1 MNFILT
7 LAYLFFVG
15 SISGWVLELFFRKWF
30 SSSNP
35 EHKWINPGFCTGP
48 YLPIYGFG
56 LCALYLLALLGRET
70 GLDGSIQGRVLLFLG
85 MAVSMTLIEYIGGL
99 LLLKGAKIRL
109 WDYSNCRGNI
119 QGLICPLFSF
129 FWALLSAGYYF
140 LIHPH
145 ILTALA
151 WLSENLAFSFVIG
164 FFFGVFRQ
172 PDGHV
177 IAATFIG
184 HVFPFPIVG
193 DESRLTLQRSSNIYF
208 YSVARCGYELT
219 GGHHCTRQQ
228 PCCRYSRYHGPVFR
242 LLMMQEQK
250 IKRSDEQHHQG
261 EVEDYRF
268 QPDIKNRQD
277 GNMQKRCNKNDT
289 ERNCQNR

>member
-15 SISGWVLELFFRKWF
+15 SVSGWVLELFFRKFF
-30 SSSNP
+30 SASNP

-56 LCALYLLALLGRET
+56 LCALYLLALLGSGT
-70 GLDGSIQGRVLLFLG
+70 GLDGSIQGRALLFLG
-85 MAVSMTLIEYIGGL
+85 MAVSMTLIEYLGGL
-99 LLLKGAKIRL
+99 MLLKGAKIRL

-129 FWALLSAGYYF
+129 FWVLLGTAYYF

-164 FFFGVFRQ
+164 LFFGVFLV
-172 PDGHV
+172 DMASSAHW
-177 IAATFIG
+177 AARVKAFADANG
-184 HVFPFPIVG
+184 VSLCRCERRDREG
-193 DESRLTLQRSSNIYF
+193 RESQSPYPSRTGTGFHARSFLFRFSLRA
-208 YSVARCGYELT
+208 SPRRTSE
-219 GGHHCTRQQ
+219 GGA
-228 PCCRYSRYHGPVFR
+228 
-242 LLMMQEQK
+242 
-250 IKRSDEQHHQG
+250 
-261 EVEDYRF
+261 
-268 QPDIKNRQD
+268 
-277 GNMQKRCNKNDT
+277 
-289 ERNCQNR
+289 

>member
-1 MNFILT
+1 MNFFLT
-7 LAYLFFVG
+7 LAYLFFIG
-15 SISGWVLELFFRKWF
+15 SVSGWVLELFFRKWF

-70 GLDGSIQGRVLLFLG
+70 GLDGSIQGRALLFLG

-119 QGLICPLFSF
+119 QGLF
-129 FWALLSAGYYF
+129 FWALLGAAYYF

-164 FFFGVFRQ
+164 LFFGVFLVDMASSAHWVSRVKAFA
-172 PDGHV
+172 DENDV
-177 IAATFIG
+177 IVKVENLKAHIHAAQERASARVHF
-184 HVFPFPIVG
+184 FFAF
-193 DESRLTLQRSSNIYF
+193 RSERPL
-208 YSVARCGYELT
+208 AEHLREA
-219 GGHHCTRQQ
+219 HEA
-228 PCCRYSRYHGPVFR
+228 
-242 LLMMQEQK
+242 MEK
-250 IKRSDEQHHQG
+250 I
-261 EVEDYRF
+261 
-268 QPDIKNRQD
+268 
-277 GNMQKRCNKNDT
+277 MQKRKTDKIG
-289 ERNCQNR
+289 

>member
-15 SISGWVLELFFRKWF
+15 SVSGWVLELFFRKFF
-30 SSSNP
+30 SASNP

-70 GLDGSIQGRVLLFLG
+70 GLDGSIQGRALLFLG

-99 LLLKGAKIRL
+99 MLLKGAKIRL
-109 WDYSNCRGNI
+109 WDYSNCRGNV

-129 FWALLSAGYYF
+129 FWALLGAGYYF

-151 WLSENLAFSFVIG
+151 WFLENLALSFVIG
-164 FFFGVFRQ
+164 FFFGVFLVDMALSAHWASRVKAFANEN
-172 PDGHV
+172 DV
-177 IAATFIG
+177 IVKVENLKAHIHAAQERASVRAHF
-184 HVFPFPIVG
+184 FFAF
-193 DESRLTLQRSSNIYF
+193 RSERPL
-208 YSVARCGYELT
+208 AEHLREA
-219 GGHHCTRQQ
+219 HEA
-228 PCCRYSRYHGPVFR
+228 
-242 LLMMQEQK
+242 MEK
-250 IKRSDEQHHQG
+250 I
-261 EVEDYRF
+261 
-268 QPDIKNRQD
+268 
-277 GNMQKRCNKNDT
+277 MQKRKTDKIG
-289 ERNCQNR
+289 

>member
-7 LAYLFFVG
+7 LAYLFFIG
-15 SISGWVLELFFRKWF
+15 SVSGWVLELFFRKLF

-56 LCALYLLALLGRET
+56 LCTLYLLALLGGKT
-70 GLDGSIQGRVLLFLG
+70 GLDGSIQGRALLFLG
-85 MAVSMTLIEYIGGL
+85 MAISMTLIEYIGGL

-109 WDYSNCRGNI
+109 WDYSNRRGNI

-129 FWALLSAGYYF
+129 FWALLGAAYYF

-164 FFFGVFRQ
+164 LFFGVFLVDMASSAHWVSRVKAFANEN
-172 PDGHV
+172 DV
-177 IAATFIG
+177 IVKVENLKAHIHAAQERASARVHF
-184 HVFPFPIVG
+184 FFAF
-193 DESRLTLQRSSNIYF
+193 RSERPL
-208 YSVARCGYELT
+208 AEHLREA
-219 GGHHCTRQQ
+219 HEA
-228 PCCRYSRYHGPVFR
+228 
-242 LLMMQEQK
+242 MEK
-250 IKRSDEQHHQG
+250 I
-261 EVEDYRF
+261 
-268 QPDIKNRQD
+268 
-277 GNMQKRCNKNDT
+277 MQKRKTDKIG
-289 ERNCQNR
+289 

>member
-15 SISGWVLELFFRKWF
+15 SVSGWVLELFFRKFF
-30 SSSNP
+30 SASNP
-35 EHKWINPGFCTGP
+35 EHKWINPGFCTGL

-70 GLDGSIQGRVLLFLG
+70 GLDGSIQGRALLFLG

-129 FWALLSAGYYF
+129 FWALLGAAYYF

-151 WLSENLAFSFVIG
+151 WLSENLTFSFVIG
-164 FFFGVFRQ
+164 LFFGVFLVDMASSAHWASRVKAFANEN
-172 PDGHV
+172 DV
-177 IAATFIG
+177 IVKVENLKAHIHAAQERASARVHF
-184 HVFPFPIVG
+184 FFAF
-193 DESRLTLQRSSNIYF
+193 RSERPL
-208 YSVARCGYELT
+208 AEHLREA
-219 GGHHCTRQQ
+219 HEA
-228 PCCRYSRYHGPVFR
+228 
-242 LLMMQEQK
+242 MEK
-250 IKRSDEQHHQG
+250 I
-261 EVEDYRF
+261 
-268 QPDIKNRQD
+268 
-277 GNMQKRCNKNDT
+277 MQKSKTDKIG
-289 ERNCQNR
+289 

>member
-1 MNFILT
+1 MNFFLT
-7 LAYLFFVG
+7 LAYLFFIG
-15 SISGWVLELFFRKWF
+15 SVSGWVLELFFRKWF

-70 GLDGSIQGRVLLFLG
+70 GLDGSIQGRALLFLG
-85 MAVSMTLIEYIGGL
+85 MAISMTLIEYIGGL

-129 FWALLSAGYYF
+129 FWALLGAAYYF

-145 ILTALA
+145 ILTALT

-164 FFFGVFRQ
+164 LFFGIFLVDMASSAHWASRVKAFADENGVIVKVENLKAHIHAAQERASARVHFFFAFRSERPLAEHLREAQ
-172 PDGHV
+172 EAMEKRMRKSKTDK
-177 IAATFIG
+177 
-184 HVFPFPIVG
+184 
-193 DESRLTLQRSSNIYF
+193 
-208 YSVARCGYELT
+208 T
-219 GGHHCTRQQ
+219 G
-228 PCCRYSRYHGPVFR
+228 
-242 LLMMQEQK
+242 
-250 IKRSDEQHHQG
+250 
-261 EVEDYRF
+261 
-268 QPDIKNRQD
+268 
-277 GNMQKRCNKNDT
+277 
-289 ERNCQNR
+289 

>member
-7 LAYLFFVG
+7 LAYLFFIG
-15 SISGWVLELFFRKWF
+15 SVSGWVLELFFRKWF

-70 GLDGSIQGRVLLFLG
+70 GLDGSIQGRALLFLG

-99 LLLKGAKIRL
+99 MLLKGAKIRL
-109 WDYSNCRGNI
+109 WDYSNCRGNV

-129 FWALLSAGYYF
+129 FWALLGAGYYF

-164 FFFGVFRQ
+164 FFFGVFLVDMALSAHWASRVKAFANEN
-172 PDGHV
+172 DV
-177 IAATFIG
+177 IVKVENLKAHIHAAQERASVRAHF
-184 HVFPFPIVG
+184 FFAF
-193 DESRLTLQRSSNIYF
+193 RSERPL
-208 YSVARCGYELT
+208 AEHLREA
-219 GGHHCTRQQ
+219 HEA
-228 PCCRYSRYHGPVFR
+228 
-242 LLMMQEQK
+242 MEK
-250 IKRSDEQHHQG
+250 I
-261 EVEDYRF
+261 
-268 QPDIKNRQD
+268 
-277 GNMQKRCNKNDT
+277 MQKSKTDKIG
-289 ERNCQNR
+289 

>member
-109 WDYSNCRGNI
+109 WDYSNCR

-129 FWALLSAGYYF
+129 FWALLGAGYYF

-164 FFFGVFRQ
+164 FFFGVFLVDMALSAHWASRVKAFADANGVIVKVENLKAHIQAAQQAAQERASTRVHFFFAFRSERPLVEHLREAHEAMEKIRQ
-172 PDGHV
+172 KH
-177 IAATFIG
+177 
-184 HVFPFPIVG
+184 
-193 DESRLTLQRSSNIYF
+193 
-208 YSVARCGYELT
+208 
-219 GGHHCTRQQ
+219 
-228 PCCRYSRYHGPVFR
+228 
-242 LLMMQEQK
+242 
-250 IKRSDEQHHQG
+250 
-261 EVEDYRF
+261 
-268 QPDIKNRQD
+268 
-277 GNMQKRCNKNDT
+277 KNDAV
-289 ERNCQNR
+289 

>member
-15 SISGWVLELFFRKWF
+15 SVSGWVLELFFRKFF
-30 SSSNP
+30 SASNP

-99 LLLKGAKIRL
+99 MLLKGAKIRL

-129 FWALLSAGYYF
+129 FWALLGAGYYF

-164 FFFGVFRQ
+164 LFFGVFLVDMASSAHWAARVKAFADANGVIVKVENLKAHIQAAQERASTRVHFFFAFRSERPLVEHLREAHEAMEKIRQ
-172 PDGHV
+172 KH
-177 IAATFIG
+177 
-184 HVFPFPIVG
+184 
-193 DESRLTLQRSSNIYF
+193 
-208 YSVARCGYELT
+208 
-219 GGHHCTRQQ
+219 
-228 PCCRYSRYHGPVFR
+228 
-242 LLMMQEQK
+242 
-250 IKRSDEQHHQG
+250 
-261 EVEDYRF
+261 
-268 QPDIKNRQD
+268 
-277 GNMQKRCNKNDT
+277 KNDAV
-289 ERNCQNR
+289 

>member
-15 SISGWVLELFFRKWF
+15 SVSGWVLELFFRKFF
-30 SSSNP
+30 SASNP

-56 LCALYLLALLGRET
+56 LCALYLLALLGSGT

-99 LLLKGAKIRL
+99 MLLKGAKIRL
-109 WDYSNCRGNI
+109 WDYSNCRGNV

-129 FWALLSAGYYF
+129 FWALLGAGYYF

-164 FFFGVFRQ
+164 FFFGVFLVDMALSAHWASRVKAFANEN
-172 PDGHV
+172 DV
-177 IAATFIG
+177 IVKVENLKAHIHAAQERASVRAHF
-184 HVFPFPIVG
+184 FFAF
-193 DESRLTLQRSSNIYF
+193 RSERPL
-208 YSVARCGYELT
+208 AEHLREA
-219 GGHHCTRQQ
+219 HEA
-228 PCCRYSRYHGPVFR
+228 
-242 LLMMQEQK
+242 MEK
-250 IKRSDEQHHQG
+250 I
-261 EVEDYRF
+261 
-268 QPDIKNRQD
+268 
-277 GNMQKRCNKNDT
+277 MQKSKTDKIG
-289 ERNCQNR
+289 

>member
-1 MNFILT
+1 MNVFLT
-7 LAYLFFVG
+7 LTYLFFIG
-15 SISGWVLELFFRKWF
+15 SVSGWVLELFFRKLF

-70 GLDGSIQGRVLLFLG
+70 GLDGSIQGRALLFLG

-109 WDYSNCRGNI
+109 WDYSNRRGNI

-129 FWALLSAGYYF
+129 FWALLGAAYYF

-164 FFFGVFRQ
+164 LFFGVFLVDMASSAHWVSRVKAFANEN
-172 PDGHV
+172 DV
-177 IAATFIG
+177 IVKVENLKAHIHAAQERASARVHF
-184 HVFPFPIVG
+184 FFAF
-193 DESRLTLQRSSNIYF
+193 RSERPL
-208 YSVARCGYELT
+208 AEHLREA
-219 GGHHCTRQQ
+219 HEA
-228 PCCRYSRYHGPVFR
+228 
-242 LLMMQEQK
+242 MEK
-250 IKRSDEQHHQG
+250 I
-261 EVEDYRF
+261 
-268 QPDIKNRQD
+268 
-277 GNMQKRCNKNDT
+277 MQKRKTDKIG
-289 ERNCQNR
+289 

>member
-140 LIHPH
+140 LIHSH
-145 ILTALA
+145 IFTALA
-151 WLSENLAFSFVIG
+151 WFSENLAFSFVIG
-164 FFFGVFRQ
+164 FFFGVFLVDMALSAHWASRVKAFANEN
-172 PDGHV
+172 DV
-177 IAATFIG
+177 IVKVENLKAHIHAAQERASVRAHF
-184 HVFPFPIVG
+184 FFAF
-193 DESRLTLQRSSNIYF
+193 RSERPL
-208 YSVARCGYELT
+208 AEHLREA
-219 GGHHCTRQQ
+219 HEA
-228 PCCRYSRYHGPVFR
+228 
-242 LLMMQEQK
+242 MEK
-250 IKRSDEQHHQG
+250 I
-261 EVEDYRF
+261 
-268 QPDIKNRQD
+268 
-277 GNMQKRCNKNDT
+277 MQKRKPIESDKNADLHKNQIKSSFFST
-289 ERNCQNR
+289 IGKTGGFAYGGIRQTKLE